1 MGQSERPGPAAGGTD
16 PDDDRAEPSAE
27 AIDHLQTA
35 ANEMIAAARSFL
47 DAVEGVVHDRDAV
60 ATVVDTFSSVAQA
73 AAQAASQAA
82 AQANRAN
89 PVRRRPADDGH
100 DEGDEP
106 PGVQHIRVS

>member
-1 MGQSERPGPAAGGTD
+1 VGKTERPGPGPTD
-16 PDDDRAEPSAE
+16 EPGDDRAEPSAE

-60 ATVVDTFSSVAQA
+60 TTVVDTLSSVAQA
-73 AAQAASQAA
+73 AAHAAG
-82 AQANRAN
+82 RAN
-89 PVRRRPADDGH
+89 PGWRRPSDGDGPDD
-100 DEGDEP
+100 GDEP